1 MGSPLC
7 VVVRAGTIAAFGRAQ
22 GSRQRVLNAQPE
34 DSCSTVQALLPRPSE
49 TEQEAREL
57 AALDPESALA
67 RLGSRTE
74 GLTEEESR
82 ARLNRFGINVLPRPR
97 RRPWYAQVAVQF
109 VHRFAQLLW
118 AGAVLAFWAGMPEL
132 AWAVVGV
139 IVINGVFG
147 FWQQYRAERAV
158 EALEALLPRQ
168 ICVRREGSNRV
179 ISAEKLVPGD
189 VIVLEPGCAIPA
201 DARVI
206 QAERLRI
213 DMSSLTGESRP
224 VPRTALAVRPNERTM
239 LELGNLVLAGTS
251 VLSGRG
257 EAMVFATGGN
267 TVFGRLAALTHEQP
281 TVPGTL
287 EREIASFSSAITW
300 LALGLGVACFVAGV
314 LWGGLNWPTAF
325 LFAIGIIVAN
335 VPEGLLPT
343 LTLALALAVRRMA
356 RRQAL
361 VKRLAKVE
369 TLGAATVILTDKTG
383 TLTRNEM
390 AVRYLWI
397 DGSTYEWPAAPG
409 DGSPD
414 MQRAE
419 QPTNS
424 ASWPSPSVYEL
435 LFTAALCCDAHLEPD
450 ATHPSRLRAVGDPTE
465 AALLLAAEQAGI
477 NAEKLRTSPRLAEL
491 PFDSARKRMSTI
503 HQVAGQAVACIKGAA
518 SELLPRCN
526 RIMAPGGEQ
535 PLDETR
541 RSEVMAAHDRLAAG
555 GLRILGVARRALEA
569 VQPHA
574 HWHAHEVEQG
584 LTFLGLVALADPP
597 RPEVPA
603 AVSACHRAGLRVIMV
618 TGDAELTAAAIGR
631 EIGLYN
637 EQLRLVSGKELDR
650 LDDVELQS
658 LLNHPQL
665 LFARAA
671 PHHKLRLVE
680 AFQARGEVVAVT
692 GDGVNDAPAL
702 KRADIGVAMGR
713 TGTDVAREAAD
724 MVLADDNFASIV
736 AAIEEGRAV
745 YDNVRKF
752 VTYILASNVPEIV
765 PFVAFVLLGIP
776 LPLTVLQILAIDL
789 GTDLLPALALG
800 AERPEVDVT
809 SRPPRSRHA
818 RLLDRHTLLRS
829 YAWLGAWEAAM
840 CMAGYFF
847 ANWWAG
853 WRPGEPLAANGLVY
867 RTATTMSLA
876 GVVACQVGNA
886 LACRSTRHSIVVLG
900 WFSNRPLVWAILAEL
915 GMLAT
920 LIYVEPLAR
929 LFGLAALGPAHWAV
943 LAIFPCVILGA
954 EEARKA
960 LMAPTISEQ
969 TDRSHPR

>member
-1 MGSPLC
+1 M
-7 VVVRAGTIAAFGRAQ
+7 RNRNIRT
-22 GSRQRVLNAQPE
+22 
-34 DSCSTVQALLPRPSE
+34 STVQASLPRTPE

-57 AALDPESALA
+57 AVLDPESALA
-67 RLGSRTE
+67 RLGSRAE
-74 GLTEEESR
+74 GLSEAESR
-82 ARLNRFGINVLPRPR
+82 ERLCRFGSNVLPRPR
-97 RRPWYAQVAVQF
+97 RRPWYGQLAVQF

-132 AWAVVGV
+132 AWTVVGV
-139 IVINGVFG
+139 IVINGVFS
-147 FWQQYRAERAV
+147 FWQQHQAERAV

-168 ICVRREGSNRV
+168 ICVRREGSDRA
-179 ISAEKLVPGD
+179 ISAEQLVPGD

-206 QAERLRI
+206 LAERLRI

-224 VPRTALAVRPNERTM
+224 VPRTGLAVRPNERTM

-251 VLSGRG
+251 VLAGRG
-257 EAMVFATGGN
+257 EAVVFATGGN
-267 TVFGRLAALTHEQP
+267 TVFGRLAALTHGQP
-281 TVPGTL
+281 AVPGTL
-287 EREIASFSSAITW
+287 EREVARFSSAITW
-300 LALGLGVACFVAGV
+300 LALGLGAACFAAGV
-314 LWGGLNWPTAF
+314 LWGGLSWPTAF

-343 LTLALALAVRRMA
+343 LTLALAIAVRRMA

-390 AVRYLWI
+390 AVRSLWI
-397 DGSTYEWPAAPG
+397 DGCTYAWPAALGDVSPG
-409 DGSPD
+409 T
-414 MQRAE
+414 RRTE
-419 QPTNS
+419 QPAGDS
-424 ASWPSPSVYEL
+424 ASWQASQSLYEL

-450 ATHPSRLRAVGDPTE
+450 AAHPGRLRAVGDPTE

-477 NAEKLRTSPRLAEL
+477 TAENLRSSPRLAEL

-518 SELLPRCN
+518 SELLPLCT
-526 RIMAPGGEQ
+526 RIMVRDGEQ
-535 PLDETR
+535 PLDEGR
-541 RSEVMAAHDRLAAG
+541 HSAVMAAHDRLAAS
-555 GLRILGVARRALEA
+555 GLRILGVARRALES
-569 VQPHA
+569 VQPHT
-574 HWHAHEVEQG
+574 HWHAHEVEQD

-680 AFQARGEVVAVT
+680 AFQTRGEVVAVT

-800 AERPEVDVT
+800 AELPEVDVM
-809 SRPPRSRHA
+809 SRPPRPRHV
-818 RLLDRHTLLRS
+818 RLLDRQTLLRS
-829 YAWLGAWEAAM
+829 YAWLGAWEAAL

-847 ANWWAG
+847 AYWWAG
-853 WRPGEPLAANGLVY
+853 WRPGEPLADDGPVY

-886 LACRSTRHSIVVLG
+886 LACRSSQHSIATLG
-900 WFSNRPLVWAILAEL
+900 WFSNRALAWAMLAEL
-915 GMLAT
+915 GLLAA
-920 LIYVEPLAR
+920 LVYVEPLAR
-929 LFGLAALGPAHWAV
+929 LFGLAPLDPAHWAV
-943 LAIFPCVILGA
+943 LALFPGVVLGA
-954 EEARKA
+954 EEVRKA
-960 LMAPTISEQ
+960 LLAPRHQQPNCSQSSSPTGS
-969 TDRSHPR
+969 